1 MDVES
6 SDTIVG
12 VKQIIQD
19 REGESPGIMSAGVPG
34 GLAFG
39 PRACQ
44 DQFRGQVS
52 QSAYS

>member
-19 REGESPGIMSAGVPG
+19 REGESPGTDYDVVRIMSVQHPMSYVLAISFGWSVLAG
-34 GLAFG
+34 
-39 PRACQ
+39 R
-44 DQFRGQVS
+44 
-52 QSAYS
+52 